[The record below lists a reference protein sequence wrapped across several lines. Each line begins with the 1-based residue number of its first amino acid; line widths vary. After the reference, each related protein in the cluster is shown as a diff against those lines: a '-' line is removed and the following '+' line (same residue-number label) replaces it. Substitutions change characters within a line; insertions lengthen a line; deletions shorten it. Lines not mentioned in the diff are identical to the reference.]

1 MSERVESKESAP
13 STVSLKLMDAQKKE
27 KKEEEEEEVKMLR
40 YGGARARVQKLYAI
54 MNSLH
59 ACGS

>member
-1 MSERVESKESAP
+1 
-13 STVSLKLMDAQKKE
+13 MDAQKKE